1 MKVPN
6 ISGNVAPGQGAPCI
20 GTNSNQAGYAGQNS
34 GFLGGFGR
42 MNSPQRSQQSAQN
55 PMSGPGGAVGDNAA
69 FKPFYKRYYYH
80 VFFAT
85 NYLRVVWCK
94 VISAPS
100 ILGKFCST
108 NVVQVVGH
116 FRIA

>member
-69 FKPFYKRYYYH
+69 FKPFYKRYYYY
-80 VFFAT
+80 VFFC
-85 NYLRVVWCK
+85 YQLLLYIKGCLVFK
-94 VISAPS
+94 VLLPAAKVDS
-100 ILGKFCST
+100 CY
-108 NVVQVVGH
+108 
-116 FRIA
+116 